1 MPDYNGS
8 ETEKKWQA
16 RWKEQ
21 KLYETNLAQPAR
33 PKYYNVTMFPY
44 PSGDALHVGHWYNYS
59 PVDTWGRVM
68 RMRGFEVFQ
77 PMGFDSFGLPAEN
90 YAIKTGVHPA
100 ETTRANIDK
109 MKEQIAAIGGMFDLS
124 LNVETSSPEY
134 YKWTQWVFLQLYKK
148 GLAYRKEAPVNWCP
162 TDQTVLANE
171 QVEDGKCERCK
182 TEVVQKNLRQW
193 FFAITKYADQ
203 LLDYEGLDWPE
214 KTVLMQQHWIGR
226 KEGINIDYKVKGKD
240 MGVVVFT
247 TRPETNFGATF
258 VVISPEHAQV
268 AALTTAEHKQAVDD
282 YLKETKKKSE
292 LERQMTDRKKTGV
305 FTGSYAINDLTG
317 YEMPIYVADYVL
329 MGFGTGIVVG
339 VPGHDL
345 RDFEFAEA
353 MGNIEIIRVIKGP
366 NGEMDAITKAEQ
378 VQEDEG
384 EIINSEILNGL
395 KPREAI
401 SKMMDYME
409 SRGFGKRV
417 VNFRLRD
424 WLVSRQRYWGAPIPI
439 INCEK
444 CGEVPVPEKDLP
456 VVHPHIEDYVPKGTS
471 PLATSEAFVNTACP
485 TCGGAAKREVD
496 TMDTFV
502 CSSWYFLRYP
512 DAGNTE
518 AAWDK
523 KRVDTWMPVD
533 MYIGG
538 PEHAC
543 MHLLYARF
551 IHRVMHDLGHVS
563 AKEPFK
569 KLVHQG
575 MVTKDGAKMSKS
587 RGNVVSP
594 DSFVAKY
601 GSDVFRMYLM
611 FMGPFTEGGDWSD
624 RGITG
629 VARFVERFYRMM
641 TQDEKQAAGAAP
653 LRGVGE
659 GMDGLVHQT
668 VARASEAIDKMNFNV
683 AIAALM
689 ELTNEALQKPLNGAQ
704 KEMIVRLIAPLAP
717 HLAEEV
723 WEKLGHKESV
733 FNESWPKADPKF
745 LVQTS
750 VTYGV
755 QVNGKLR
762 GTVELAAD
770 ASKEDALAA
779 ARAVENVAK
788 YLEAGIVKEI
798 FVPGKIIGFVVKA

>member
-1 MPDYNGS
+1 
-8 ETEKKWQA
+8 
-16 RWKEQ
+16 
-21 KLYETNLAQPAR
+21 
-33 PKYYNVTMFPY
+33 
-44 PSGDALHVGHWYNYS
+44 
-59 PVDTWGRVM
+59 M
-68 RMRGFEVFQ
+68 RMKGFDVFQ

-109 MKEQIAAIGGMFDLS
+109 MKQQIAAIGGMFDLS
-124 LNVETSSPEY
+124 VNVETSSPEY

-182 TEVVQKNLRQW
+182 TEVVQKKLRQW

-214 KTVLMQQHWIGR
+214 KTVTMQKHWIGR
-226 KEGINIDYKVKGKD
+226 KEGINIDYKVKGKE

-268 AALTTAEHKQAVDD
+268 AELTTAEHKTEVDA
-282 YLKETKKKSE
+282 YLQETKKKSE

-366 NGEMDAITKAEQ
+366 NGEMDAIKTAEQ

-395 KPREAI
+395 KPQEAI

-471 PLATSEAFVNTACP
+471 PLATSEDFVNVKCP

-587 RGNVVSP
+587 KGNVVSP
-594 DSFVAKY
+594 DAFVEKY

-641 TQDEKQAAGAAP
+641 QTEGA
-653 LRGVGE
+653 GE

-689 ELTNEALQKPLNGAQ
+689 ELTNEALQKGLNREQ
-704 KEMIVRLIAPLAP
+704 KEIVLRVIAPLAP
-717 HLAEEV
+717 HLSEEV
-723 WEKLGHKESV
+723 WEKLGHKDSI
-733 FNESWPKADPKF
+733 FNESWPKADPQF
-745 LVQTS
+745 LVRAT

-762 GTVELAAD
+762 GTVDLAAEI
-770 ASKEDALAA
+770 SKDDALAA